1 MTILTLSLTLL
12 LGCKGDDGTTDD
24 SNTADTQETGEVDL
38 AALYAAAV
46 ADAAVADTDEVYD
59 KLISISE
66 SNTSLDFD
74 AEGRVLVVTWT
85 SWNGYD
91 DGVGADTTVGVDVWV
106 TTTPEVQTMCSS
118 LDLDADALTLRLEQ
132 HLGLPA
138 GTGKDRFVQ
147 LRVHPEDLFR
157 PSPDPE
163 VTDSVASLDFPAE
176 VSQDHKDWID
186 GLMASSYGEDGYP
199 WTRLGYTYDWAP
211 GASEIGASEFVIR
224 SGSTV
229 GVDSVQSLAEYCP

>member
-1 MTILTLSLTLL
+1 MTLLTLTLALL
-12 LGCKGDDGTTDD
+12 LGCKGGDDTTDD
-24 SNTADTQETGEVDL
+24 SGPGDTQETGEVDL
-38 AALYAAAV
+38 AARYAAAV
-46 ADAAVADTDEVYD
+46 ADAAVADADEVYD
-59 KLISISE
+59 QLIAITE
-66 SNTSLDFD
+66 ANTRLDFD

-85 SWNGYD
+85 SWDGYD
-91 DGVGADTTVGVDVWV
+91 GVVGTDTTVGVDVWV
-106 TTTPEVQTMCSS
+106 TAVPELQEMCAS

-147 LRVHPEDLFR
+147 LRAHPADLFR

-163 VTDSVASLDFPAE
+163 VPDSVASLDFPAE

-186 GLMASSYGEDGYP
+186 GLKATSYGEDGYP

-211 GASEIGASEFVIR
+211 GAAEIGASEFVIR

>member
-1 MTILTLSLTLL
+1 
-12 LGCKGDDGTTDD
+12 
-24 SNTADTQETGEVDL
+24 
-38 AALYAAAV
+38 
-46 ADAAVADTDEVYD
+46 
-59 KLISISE
+59 
-66 SNTSLDFD
+66 
-74 AEGRVLVVTWT
+74 
-85 SWNGYD
+85 
-91 DGVGADTTVGVDVWV
+91 
-106 TTTPEVQTMCSS
+106 MCSS

-132 HLGLPA
+132 HLGLPS

-176 VSQDHKDWID
+176 VSQTHKDWID

>member
-1 MTILTLSLTLL
+1 M
-12 LGCKGDDGTTDD
+12 
-24 SNTADTQETGEVDL
+24 
-38 AALYAAAV
+38 
-46 ADAAVADTDEVYD
+46 
-59 KLISISE
+59 
-66 SNTSLDFD
+66 
-74 AEGRVLVVTWT
+74 
-85 SWNGYD
+85 
-91 DGVGADTTVGVDVWV
+91 
-106 TTTPEVQTMCSS
+106 
-118 LDLDADALTLRLEQ
+118 
-132 HLGLPA
+132 
-138 GTGKDRFVQ
+138 Q

-176 VSQDHKDWID
+176 VSQTHKDWID

>member
-1 MTILTLSLTLL
+1 MTFLTLSLLL
-12 LGCKGDDGTTDD
+12 IGCKGGDDKVDTAIDD
-24 SNTADTQETGEVDL
+24 TGEVDL
-38 AALYAAAV
+38 AARYAAAV
-46 ADAAVADTDEVYD
+46 ADAAVADADELYD
-59 KLISISE
+59 QLIAVTEANS
-66 SNTSLDFD
+66 SLDFD
-74 AEGRVLVVTWT
+74 DQGRVLVVTWT

-91 DGVGADTTVGVDVWV
+91 GAVGTDTPVGVDVWV
-106 TTTPEVQTMCSS
+106 TTTPEVQTFCGG
-118 LDLDADALTLRLEQ
+118 LDLDAEALTLRLEQ
-132 HLGLPA
+132 RLGLPA

-147 LRVHPEDLFR
+147 LRVHPDDLFR

-163 VTDSVASLDFPAE
+163 VTDSVASLEFPAE
-176 VSQDHKDWID
+176 VSQAHKDWID

>member
-1 MTILTLSLTLL
+1 MTILTLTLL
-12 LGCKGDDGTTDD
+12 LIGCKGGDETTDD
-24 SNTADTQETGEVDL
+24 SNTTDTQETGEVDL

-46 ADAAVADTDEVYD
+46 ADASVADTDELYD
-59 KLISISE
+59 QLIAIHS

-85 SWNGYD
+85 SWDGYD
-91 DGVGADTTVGVDVWV
+91 SGVGADTTVGVDVWV
-106 TTTPEVQTMCSS
+106 TTAPEVQTMCSS

-132 HLGLPA
+132 HLGLPS

-176 VSQDHKDWID
+176 VSQTHKDWID

>member
-1 MTILTLSLTLL
+1 MTFLTLSLLL
-12 LGCKGDDGTTDD
+12 IGCKGGDDNVDTAIDD
-24 SNTADTQETGEVDL
+24 TGEVDL
-38 AALYAAAV
+38 TARYAAAV
-46 ADAAVADTDEVYD
+46 ADAAVADPDEIYD
-59 KLISISE
+59 QLIAVNEANSA
-66 SNTSLDFD
+66 LDFD
-74 AEGRVLVVTWT
+74 DQGRVLVVTWT
-85 SWNGYD
+85 SWDGYD
-91 DGVGADTTVGVDVWV
+91 GAVDTDTTVGVDVWV
-106 TTTPEVQTMCSS
+106 TTTPEVQTFCGG
-118 LDLDADALTLRLEQ
+118 LDLDAEALTLRLEQ
-132 HLGLPA
+132 RLGLPA

-147 LRVHPEDLFR
+147 LRVHPDDLFR

-163 VTDSVASLDFPAE
+163 VTDSVASLEFPTE